1 VDELN
6 TVVSDERSQ
15 FESERRADGK
25 LDADDAGARERAAKM
40 TELTEELLANAERL
54 YLLARGREE
63 EIARSYHWS
72 GVSAILQQ
80 GGPMEEKTKWLI

>member
-1 VDELN
+1 
-6 TVVSDERSQ
+6 
-15 FESERRADGK
+15 
-25 LDADDAGARERAAKM
+25 M

-63 EIARSYHWS
+63 EIARHYHWS

-80 GGPMEEKTKWLI
+80 GWPVEEKTKWLI